1 MKSVTT
7 EVLVELLNREE
18 GRVGEDELRNLIDLK
33 RQELSTNPLESS
45 KH

>member
-1 MKSVTT
+1 MKSVVA
-7 EVLVELLNREE
+7 EVLIELLNRGGSKVEE
-18 GRVGEDELRNLIDLK
+18 DDLKNLIDLK